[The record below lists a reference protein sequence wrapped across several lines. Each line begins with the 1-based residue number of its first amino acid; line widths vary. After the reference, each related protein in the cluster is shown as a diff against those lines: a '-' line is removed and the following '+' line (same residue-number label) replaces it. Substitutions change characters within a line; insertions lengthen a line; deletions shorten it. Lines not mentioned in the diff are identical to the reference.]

1 MNTGL
6 ANMWINVGKSQFH
19 LPTGEPWVLRGAI
32 GLVTPD
38 RDALL
43 KRLDGVKKQLAG
55 TKFAVKENNDYVE
68 VTCPWGNRFNMHS
81 PDVER
86 FGAIN
91 LGMPYLEFDVPKGT
105 AKGIEKFY
113 RKVFGAK
120 TKLEGNGS
128 GRGRPDQRR
137 LSPGTAVPRD
147 RSGKIPAYDGH
158 HIQVYV
164 QDFSGP
170 YKELVKRELLT
181 EESNAYQY
189 RWENIV
195 DLDTN
200 ETLFEIE
207 HEIRS
212 MTHPLYA
219 RPLVNR
225 NPTQSQQSYQMGG
238 DAWDWEI
245 RRPNARLA
253 DVPPPPVLAPKGTSR
268 GARPGWRRRCSR
280 NWHGARRWRLKFP
293 IAATSRSNTASSK
306 RSRRASAVSWRAIPA
321 HLPSAAPAPTSSA
334 RARSRLSIP
343 APISKSMSSA
353 LLAGLAEERVTPH
366 PGHPYPSRPFA
377 GGEGGQGGDRRADLR
392 FRSACRRPARR
403 GR

>member
-1 MNTGL
+1 MAQHYDRKAEDLGNITGLEHVNLQIPDQAQGNLFYIGGLGLTRDPYMNTGL

-19 LPTGEPWVLRGAI
+19 LPTGDPWVLRGAI

-43 KRLDGVKKQLAG
+43 ARLAAVKKQLAG
-55 TKFAVKENNDYVE
+55 TKFAVAENNDYVQ

-91 LGMPYLEFDVPKGT
+91 LGMPYLEFDVPMGT
-105 AKGIEKFY
+105 AKGIDRFY
-113 RKVFGAK
+113 RKIFGAK
-120 TKLEGNGS
+120 TRLEGNGT
-128 GRGRPDQRR
+128 GQVARIGVGYHQE
-137 LSPGTAVPRD
+137 LSFRETDKP
-147 RSGKIPAYDGH
+147 IPPYDGH

-170 YKELVKRELLT
+170 YKQLKKRELMT

-195 DLDTN
+195 DPKTN
-200 ETLFEIE
+200 KVLFEIE

-238 DAWDWEI
+238 DEWEWNT
-245 RRPNARLA
+245 RRSNVRLA
-253 DVPPPPVLAPKGTSR
+253 GVPPITTPRAQPLA
-268 GARPGWRRRCSR
+268 
-280 NWHGARRWRLKFP
+280 
-293 IAATSRSNTASSK
+293 
-306 RSRRASAVSWRAIPA
+306 
-321 HLPSAAPAPTSSA
+321 
-334 RARSRLSIP
+334 
-343 APISKSMSSA
+343 
-353 LLAGLAEERVTPH
+353 
-366 PGHPYPSRPFA
+366 
-377 GGEGGQGGDRRADLR
+377 DRRAQR
-392 FRSACRRPARR
+392 MARQPM
-403 GR
+403 